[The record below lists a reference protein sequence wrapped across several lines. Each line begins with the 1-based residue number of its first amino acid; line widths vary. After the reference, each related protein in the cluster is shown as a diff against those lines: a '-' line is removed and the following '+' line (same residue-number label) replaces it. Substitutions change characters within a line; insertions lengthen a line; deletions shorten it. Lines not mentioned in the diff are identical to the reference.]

1 MNVYAEIFDV
11 FNKAKI
17 KYLIVGGVAVNLYG
31 YARFTG
37 DVDILLA
44 LDSENLK
51 RMNKLM
57 EKRGYVPRLPVELH
71 DLSDEKKLK
80 NWIKTKGLKAYTF
93 ISADKP
99 HLDID
104 ILVEDSL
111 VFEKHYKDKTVVEAW
126 KVKLPVVSL
135 DYLIAMK
142 QNAGRDKDILDLK
155 ELLKL
160 KDL

>member
-1 MNVYAEIFDV
+1 MKEYFVYILASESKTLYIWVTWNIERRIYEHKNKTVEGFSKKYDCTKLVFLERFVNVED
-11 FNKAKI
+11 
-17 KYLIVGGVAVNLYG
+17 
-31 YARFTG
+31 
-37 DVDILLA
+37 A
-44 LDSENLK
+44 LQT
-51 RMNKLM
+51 
-57 EKRGYVPRLPVELH
+57 
-71 DLSDEKKLK
+71 EKKLK

-160 KDL
+160 KDLWK